1 MFTQVLEFN
10 KEIEHNIQPAHS
22 VSTEAVS
29 VTVDG
34 FNAPDRCFCIGKRYA
49 QP

>member
-10 KEIEHNIQPAHS
+10 KEIGHNIKPAHS
-22 VSTEAVS
+22 VSTETVS

-34 FNAPDRCFCIGKRYA
+34 SNAQDHCFCIGKRYA